1 MGYYVDRLSKVM
13 QANLGDFTSDSSE
26 LTAAA
31 SELDSSAQKLRQ
43 IMELDTMF
51 GGTTDVAIRSSLDK
65 LSNYIDLLQ
74 ATALKGS
81 SLTDEMQGHMQ
92 TAQHDYQNLPSG
104 GVNFFE
110 FVYGML
116 PLVWT
121 PSTGLT
127 SGASFLEGLRARREQ
142 ERERIAREA
151 LRRLHANMDG
161 SSNQMNAKAIREL
174 LLDGSGDSS
183 SSPHFTDY
191 SGVPSGEPELYTP
204 STNVPPV
211 SEWPIKVY
219 RPGEMSQDGPLDSGY
234 SLTLDPRNGIA
245 PRDPV
250 IRDLAEQEMRRQLA
264 GGAMLGGAGIGAL
277 GLGAAALGGRG
288 AAALVPNAALP
299 AMPGAGAPG
308 GVGGA
313 GGMGMMP
320 MAGSAAAGA
329 AGRGGAAGGR
339 GTGFVG
345 GFGAGAGAG
354 SGTGRGVNAPGVRG
368 AGVAAVPAGRGVG
381 AAGVTGVAGATGATG
396 AAGAAGARGGAG
408 AGMGRGPGMM
418 PMVGGG
424 AAGNSSGASGQRN
437 SGGRGTGARGGAAM
451 VKGGAAGAAGTGG
464 ARGLGA
470 GGGVVGAGG
479 VAGGA
484 GAGAGTG
491 RGAGAAGGGRGAG
504 AGAGAGRGAGAAG
517 AAGAGR
523 AGMGMV
529 PFAGAGAGA
538 GAVGRAKGGRDER
551 NNRRGNNFGASGIEF
566 YEAPEQVEVGAA
578 GEAGSVTDRVIEVAA
593 PEGDRW

>member
-43 IMELDTMF
+43 IMKLDTMF

-81 SLTDEMQGHMQ
+81 TLTDEMQGHMQ

-151 LRRLHANMDG
+151 LRRLHSNMDG

-174 LLDGSGDSS
+174 LLDGSGDNS

-234 SLTLDPRNGIA
+234 ALTLDPRNGVA

-308 GVGGA
+308 GA
-313 GGMGMMP
+313 RGMGMMP
-320 MAGSAAAGA
+320 MAGGAAGSAAAGT

-339 GTGFVG
+339 GAGFVG
-345 GFGAGAGAG
+345 GFGAGAG
-354 SGTGRGVNAPGVRG
+354 SGAGRGVNAPGVRG

-381 AAGVTGVAGATGATG
+381 ATGVSGVAGASGATG

-424 AAGNSSGASGQRN
+424 ATGNGAGASGQRN
-437 SGGRGTGARGGAAM
+437 SGGRGAGARGGAAM
-451 VKGGAAGAAGTGG
+451 VKGGAAGAAGSGG

-470 GGGVVGAGG
+470 GGG
-479 VAGGA
+479 
-484 GAGAGTG
+484 
-491 RGAGAAGGGRGAG
+491 AGAAGAAAG
-504 AGAGAGRGAGAAG
+504 ASAGAGRGAGAVG

-538 GAVGRAKGGRDER
+538 GAAGRAKGGRDER

-578 GEAGSVTDRVIEVAA
+578 GEAGSATDRVIEVAA

>member
-43 IMELDTMF
+43 IMKLDTMF

-81 SLTDEMQGHMQ
+81 TLTDEMQGHMQ

-151 LRRLHANMDG
+151 LRRLHSNMDG

-174 LLDGSGDSS
+174 LLDGSGDNS

-234 SLTLDPRNGIA
+234 ALTLDPRNGVA

-308 GVGGA
+308 GVGRA
-313 GGMGMMP
+313 GGVGMMP
-320 MAGSAAAGA
+320 MAGGAAGSAAAGT

-339 GTGFVG
+339 GAGFVG

-354 SGTGRGVNAPGVRG
+354 SGAGRGVNAPGVRG

-381 AAGVTGVAGATGATG
+381 ATGASGATG

-424 AAGNSSGASGQRN
+424 AAGNGAGASGQRN
-437 SGGRGTGARGGAAM
+437 SGGRGAGARGGAAM
-451 VKGGAAGAAGTGG
+451 VKGGAAGAAGSGG

-470 GGGVVGAGG
+470 GGGAG
-479 VAGGA
+479 V
-484 GAGAGTG
+484 AGAGTG
-491 RGAGAAGGGRGAG
+491 RGAGAAGAG
-504 AGAGAGRGAGAAG
+504 AGAGAARGAGAVG

-529 PFAGAGAGA
+529 PFAGAGAA
-538 GAVGRAKGGRDER
+538 GSAKGGRDER
-551 NNRRGNNFGASGIEF
+551 NNRRRNNFGASGVEF

>member
-43 IMELDTMF
+43 IMKLDTMF

-81 SLTDEMQGHMQ
+81 TLTDEMQGHMQ

-151 LRRLHANMDG
+151 LRRLHSNMDG

-191 SGVPSGEPELYTP
+191 SGVPSGDPALYTP

-308 GVGGA
+308 GA
-313 GGMGMMP
+313 RGMGMMP
-320 MAGSAAAGA
+320 MAGGAAGSAAAGT

-339 GTGFVG
+339 GAGFVG

-354 SGTGRGVNAPGVRG
+354 AGSGAGRGVNAPGVRG

-381 AAGVTGVAGATGATG
+381 AAGVTGVAGAPGATG

-408 AGMGRGPGMM
+408 AGMGRGTGMM

-424 AAGNSSGASGQRN
+424 ATGNGAGASGQRN
-437 SGGRGTGARGGAAM
+437 SGGRGAGARGGAAM
-451 VKGGAAGAAGTGG
+451 VNGGAAGAAGSGG

-470 GGGVVGAGG
+470 GGG
-479 VAGGA
+479 A
-484 GAGAGTG
+484 GAAGVGTG
-491 RGAGAAGGGRGAG
+491 RGAGAAGAAG
-504 AGAGAGRGAGAAG
+504 AAAGASAGAGRGAGAVG

-538 GAVGRAKGGRDER
+538 GAAGRAKGGRDER

>member
-43 IMELDTMF
+43 IMKLDTMF

-81 SLTDEMQGHMQ
+81 TLTDEMQGHMQ

-151 LRRLHANMDG
+151 LRRLHSNMDG

-174 LLDGSGDSS
+174 LLDGSGDNS

-234 SLTLDPRNGIA
+234 ALTLDPRNGVA

-308 GVGGA
+308 GVGRA
-313 GGMGMMP
+313 GGVGMMP
-320 MAGSAAAGA
+320 MAGGAAGSAAAGT

-339 GTGFVG
+339 GAGFVG

-354 SGTGRGVNAPGVRG
+354 AGAGSGAGRGVNAPGVRG

-381 AAGVTGVAGATGATG
+381 ATGVSGVTGAS
-396 AAGAAGARGGAG
+396 GAAGARGGAG

-424 AAGNSSGASGQRN
+424 AAGNGAGASGQRN
-437 SGGRGTGARGGAAM
+437 SGGRGAGARGGAAM
-451 VKGGAAGAAGTGG
+451 VKGGAAGAAGSGG

-470 GGGVVGAGG
+470 GGGAG
-479 VAGGA
+479 V
-484 GAGAGTG
+484 AGAGTG
-491 RGAGAAGGGRGAG
+491 RGAGAAGAGAARGAG
-504 AGAGAGRGAGAAG
+504 AVG

-529 PFAGAGAGA
+529 PFAGAGAA
-538 GAVGRAKGGRDER
+538 GSAKGGRDER
-551 NNRRGNNFGASGIEF
+551 NNRRRNNFGASGVEF

-593 PEGDRW
+593 PEDDRW

>member
-31 SELDSSAQKLRQ
+31 TELDSSAQKLRQ
-43 IMELDTMF
+43 IMKLDTMF

-151 LRRLHANMDG
+151 LRRLHSNMDG

-174 LLDGSGDSS
+174 LLDGSNDSS

-308 GVGGA
+308 GVGGMGMTPMA
-313 GGMGMMP
+313 GGA
-320 MAGSAAAGA
+320 AGSAAAGA

-339 GTGFVG
+339 GAGFVG

-354 SGTGRGVNAPGVRG
+354 AGSGAGRGVNAPGVRG

-381 AAGVTGVAGATGATG
+381 AAGVSGVAGAPGGTGAT
-396 AAGAAGARGGAG
+396 GAAGARGGAG

-424 AAGNSSGASGQRN
+424 AAGSSAGASGQRN

-451 VKGGAAGAAGTGG
+451 VKGGAAGAAGSGG
-464 ARGLGA
+464 ARGLGV
-470 GGGVVGAGG
+470 GG
-479 VAGGA
+479 
-484 GAGAGTG
+484 
-491 RGAGAAGGGRGAG
+491 GAAGV
-504 AGAGAGRGAGAAG
+504 GAGAGRGAGAVG

-538 GAVGRAKGGRDER
+538 GAAGRAKGGRDER
-551 NNRRGNNFGASGIEF
+551 NNRRRNNFGASGVEF
-566 YEAPEQVEVGAA
+566 YEAPQQVEVGAA

>member
-43 IMELDTMF
+43 IMKLDTMF

-81 SLTDEMQGHMQ
+81 TLTDEMQGHMQ

-151 LRRLHANMDG
+151 LRRLHSNMDG

-174 LLDGSGDSS
+174 LLDGSGDNS

-234 SLTLDPRNGIA
+234 ALTLDPRNGVA

-308 GVGGA
+308 GVGRA
-313 GGMGMMP
+313 GGVGMMP
-320 MAGSAAAGA
+320 MAGGAAGSAAAGT

-339 GTGFVG
+339 GAGFVG

-354 SGTGRGVNAPGVRG
+354 SGAGRGVNAPGVRG

-381 AAGVTGVAGATGATG
+381 AAGVTGVAGASGATG

-424 AAGNSSGASGQRN
+424 AAGNGAGASGQRN
-437 SGGRGTGARGGAAM
+437 SGGRGAGARGGAAM
-451 VKGGAAGAAGTGG
+451 VKGGAAGAAGSGG

-470 GGGVVGAGG
+470 GGGAG
-479 VAGGA
+479 V
-484 GAGAGTG
+484 AGAGTG
-491 RGAGAAGGGRGAG
+491 RGAGAAGAG
-504 AGAGAGRGAGAAG
+504 AGAGAARGAGAVG

-529 PFAGAGAGA
+529 PFAGAGAA
-538 GAVGRAKGGRDER
+538 GSAKGGRDER
-551 NNRRGNNFGASGIEF
+551 NNRRRNNFGASGVEF

>member
-43 IMELDTMF
+43 IMKLDTMF

-81 SLTDEMQGHMQ
+81 TLTDEMQGHMQ

-151 LRRLHANMDG
+151 LRRLHSNMDG

-191 SGVPSGEPELYTP
+191 SGVPSGDPALYTP

-308 GVGGA
+308 GA
-313 GGMGMMP
+313 RGMGMMP
-320 MAGSAAAGA
+320 MAGGAAGSAAAGT

-339 GTGFVG
+339 GAGFVG

-354 SGTGRGVNAPGVRG
+354 AGSGAGRGVNAPGVRG

-381 AAGVTGVAGATGATG
+381 AAGVTGVAGAPGATG

-424 AAGNSSGASGQRN
+424 ATGNGAGASGQRN
-437 SGGRGTGARGGAAM
+437 SGGRGAGARGGAAM
-451 VKGGAAGAAGTGG
+451 VKGGAAGAAGSGG

-470 GGGVVGAGG
+470 A
-479 VAGGA
+479 A
-484 GAGAGTG
+484 GAS
-491 RGAGAAGGGRGAG
+491 
-504 AGAGAGRGAGAAG
+504 AGAGRGAGAVG

-538 GAVGRAKGGRDER
+538 GAAGRAKGGRDER